1 MVLGTHQIQIVDN
14 GIGNIVT
21 QSCLTQA
28 SSNLSQV
35 LRICAKNRAKNTFE
49 TRIQNHLCVLFLVN
63 ASILTVL
70 LEDLLTFAARDS
82 CNAILGCDALKA
94 LICNTIIRVWIEQV
108 ERVVQH
114 VRFVRHVFSFHL
126 LHDLIECLLHP
137 INGCTELRN
146 VLLELRTKANLP
158 LSDLQQRWA
167 CRFEHRLKEFVDLR
181 NLPFDK
187 VTDFSHC
194 LRFHLSNCH
203 GCTIFSLLKNVH

>member
-1 MVLGTHQIQIVDN
+1 MILRAHKIQVVHH
-14 GIGNIVT
+14 GISHVVT
-21 QSCLTQA
+21 QSRLTQA
-28 SSNLSQV
+28 TSNLSQV
-35 LRICAKNRAKNTFE
+35 LGIGAQNRTENPLQA
-49 TRIQNHLCVLFLVN
+49 RIQYHLCVLLLVN
-63 ASILTVL
+63 ASILAVL

-158 LSDLQQRWA
+158 LSDLQQGWA
-167 CRFEHRLKEFVDLR
+167 RCFEHRLKELIDLR
-181 NLPFDK
+181 NFSFNK
-187 VTDFSHC
+187 VTDCGHC
-194 LRFHLSNCH
+194 LRLHLSNCH
-203 GCTIFSLLKNVH
+203 